1 MIARAASGPP
11 SSERAP
17 ATALPPALIRSIGS
31 RVPINPVEQTA
42 TSPAPTS
49 SPPTE
54 SAAATSSAVRCVSP
68 NPAGPVHALAPP
80 ELSTTACRRPSA
92 TACCDQSTGAALT
105 RFVVNTAAATWSGPV
120 LTTSARSGR
129 PLGFRPAV
137 TPPARKPAAPVTLT
151 GRSWCTSARGRGSRG
166 HSYQR
171 QTGGLGQPEGEVHAL
186 HRSAGCALG
195 QVVESGDGDQPAR
208 RAVDR
213 HLDLDDVRAEH
224 GLRLGPGAGRQEL
237 DERLVRQSLRVH

>member
-11 SSERAP
+11 SSESAS
-17 ATALPPALIRSIGS
+17 ATALTPAPIRSIGS

-49 SPPTE
+49 APPVDR
-54 SAAATSSAVRCVSP
+54 AAATSSAVRWVSP

-92 TACCDQSTGAALT
+92 TARWDQSTGAALT

-137 TPPARKPAAPVTLT
+137 TPPARKPTAPVTLT
-151 GRSWCTSARGRGSRG
+151 ARSWCTSPRGCGSRS

-171 QTGGLGQPEGEVHAL
+171 QTGRLGQPEGEVHAL
-186 HRSAGCALG
+186 HGPACRALG
-195 QVVESGDGDQPAR
+195 QVVEGGDGDQPAG
-208 RAVDR
+208 RAVHG
-213 HLDLDDVRAEH
+213 HLDLHDVRAQH
-224 GLRLGPGAGRQEL
+224 GL
-237 DERLVRQSLRVH
+237 